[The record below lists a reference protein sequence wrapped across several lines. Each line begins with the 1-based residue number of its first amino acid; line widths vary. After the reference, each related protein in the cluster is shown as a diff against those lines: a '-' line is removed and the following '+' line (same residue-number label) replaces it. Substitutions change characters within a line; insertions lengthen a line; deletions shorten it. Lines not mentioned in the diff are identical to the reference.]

1 MCMWVYICV
10 MTGVIVPCI
19 IIFYMY
25 IIHVLYTCCDCLFVC
40 LTCRC
45 VLLFRMW
52 VILLFLIQLVCYIRE
67 SVDSLCR
74 DGADARI
81 T

>member
-1 MCMWVYICV
+1 MKLAKLHQIYDEDKGPAQVCAVLDNGCF
-10 MTGVIVPCI
+10 PSES
-19 IIFYMY
+19 FE
-25 IIHVLYTCCDCLFVC
+25 IHMHT
-40 LTCRC
+40 
-45 VLLFRMW
+45 
-52 VILLFLIQLVCYIRE
+52 LVDSAGIRE

>member
-1 MCMWVYICV
+1 
-10 MTGVIVPCI
+10 MTMTLRLVVSGAFSIRQISTEISVSPTMISSVENEIIGVPVKN
-19 IIFYMY
+19 FY
-25 IIHVLYTCCDCLFVC
+25 
-40 LTCRC
+40 
-45 VLLFRMW
+45 
-52 VILLFLIQLVCYIRE
+52 YIRE

>member
-1 MCMWVYICV
+1 MKTILVRITLCVCVVCCVCAVYVCV
-10 MTGVIVPCI
+10 S
-19 IIFYMY
+19 
-25 IIHVLYTCCDCLFVC
+25 
-40 LTCRC
+40 
-45 VLLFRMW
+45 
-52 VILLFLIQLVCYIRE
+52 IRE

>member
-1 MCMWVYICV
+1 MVNSTSSTLSTKV
-10 MTGVIVPCI
+10 M
-19 IIFYMY
+19 
-25 IIHVLYTCCDCLFVC
+25 
-40 LTCRC
+40 
-45 VLLFRMW
+45 
-52 VILLFLIQLVCYIRE
+52 YIRE